1 MKFNQLKT
9 LIASASL
16 FAALGLMTPSVFAQ
30 AQPVQNPGEIT
41 RAISELEDTFIKPA
55 EVASKYRT
63 ESRLNDARVAYYL
76 EDYQRA
82 SVLFMDLV
90 RRETEAFPSYRES
103 LFLLGD
109 SLYRLR
115 NYQASRRYLKQLID
129 MGRGTHFDDAAR
141 LYLEM
146 AYESRNFEGV
156 DQILSKLQGQGVDG
170 ALDYIS
176 GKTLYR
182 QGKFEEARQSFM
194 RASSNPE
201 YSVVGLYF
209 AGVAQVAQ
217 KEYDAALTT
226 FQTVTAKAP
235 GNPRDISVIELA
247 YIAQGRLAYERG
259 DLESAIDLYNRVPR
273 ESEHFDRAL
282 WEFTWVLVAK
292 EMYREARRNVEILLL
307 NDPNPAFE
315 PEAKLLKADLS
326 ILLNEYELAE
336 DDFKDILTTFEP
348 VKAEMD
354 KLAAEQQDLQA
365 FFSILVEEVPGE
377 EVRQM
382 PPLVTKWLESDDSV
396 AAATAMIRDVRNVS
410 RDIED
415 TGSVIREIN
424 ARLSSGARVQS
435 FPELSEG
442 LAQGI
447 EVENQLLA
455 TRHAMLEKQVSRAN
469 LSGDL
474 ATRWQAMASELEAIK
489 AAHERAPQSRV
500 ELAEREELIFQE
512 YDRLRSQLDA
522 VAYQIDS
529 QNAQLAAVNTYLER
543 EYGRDLSQ
551 SEKERVD
558 ALRAEIRG
566 TLKELE
572 NLRSQI
578 QSEITESRSMVGVG
592 DDVVR
597 AEGNIRKRY
606 QDALARAE
614 SMLGGQGLDASM
626 QNARAEFPQQHQRL
640 DAFFAKLESLVD
652 EKVSEIRSEIEGE
665 ERLLAEH
672 RASLQELMFASQGG
686 AGVLAYLNFMRTRAK
701 FDELVL
707 RADVG
712 LIDVKWQKKERIS
725 NQINQLFEDRTSEL
739 RMLQEA
745 FNEVR

>member
-1 MKFNQLKT
+1 
-9 LIASASL
+9 
-16 FAALGLMTPSVFAQ
+16 
-30 AQPVQNPGEIT
+30 
-41 RAISELEDTFIKPA
+41 
-55 EVASKYRT
+55 
-63 ESRLNDARVAYYL
+63 
-76 EDYQRA
+76 
-82 SVLFMDLV
+82 
-90 RRETEAFPSYRES
+90 
-103 LFLLGD
+103 
-109 SLYRLR
+109 
-115 NYQASRRYLKQLID
+115 
-129 MGRGTHFDDAAR
+129 
-141 LYLEM
+141 
-146 AYESRNFEGV
+146 
-156 DQILSKLQGQGVDG
+156 
-170 ALDYIS
+170 
-176 GKTLYR
+176 
-182 QGKFEEARQSFM
+182 
-194 RASSNPE
+194 
-201 YSVVGLYF
+201 
-209 AGVAQVAQ
+209 
-217 KEYDAALTT
+217 
-226 FQTVTAKAP
+226 
-235 GNPRDISVIELA
+235 
-247 YIAQGRLAYERG
+247 
-259 DLESAIDLYNRVPR
+259 
-273 ESEHFDRAL
+273 
-282 WEFTWVLVAK
+282 
-292 EMYREARRNVEILLL
+292 
-307 NDPNPAFE
+307 
-315 PEAKLLKADLS
+315 
-326 ILLNEYELAE
+326 
-336 DDFKDILTTFEP
+336 
-348 VKAEMD
+348 
-354 KLAAEQQDLQA
+354 
-365 FFSILVEEVPGE
+365 
-377 EVRQM
+377 
-382 PPLVTKWLESDDSV
+382 
-396 AAATAMIRDVRNVS
+396 
-410 RDIED
+410 
-415 TGSVIREIN
+415 
-424 ARLSSGARVQS
+424 VQS

-455 TRHAMLEKQVSRAN
+455 TRHAMLEKQVSSAN

-512 YDRLRSQLDA
+512 YDRLRAQLDA

-551 SEKERVD
+551 DEKDRVD

-572 NLRSQI
+572 DLRAQI
-578 QSEITESRSMVGVG
+578 QAEIAESRSMVGVG

-597 AEGNIRKRY
+597 AEGNVRKRY

-614 SMLGGQGLDASM
+614 SMLGSQGLDSSM
-626 QNARAEFPQQHQRL
+626 QTARAEFPQQHQRL
-640 DAFFAKLESLVD
+640 DAYFAKLESLVD